1 MQTYAT
7 AKYIRMSPTKV
18 RQVVDL
24 IRYKDVQEARRVLTF
39 TTRAAG
45 RPVLKVLESAIA
57 NAENNFNLDPDELI
71 VTRAYVDEGP
81 ILKRWRPR
89 ARGRATRIR
98 KRTSHITVFVG
109 DEGDEE

>member
-1 MQTYAT
+1 MDTHAT

-24 IRYKDVQEARRVLTF
+24 IRWKDIQEARRILTF
-39 TTRAAG
+39 TNRAAG

-57 NAENNFNLDPDELI
+57 NAENNHNLDPDELV
-71 VTRAYVDEGP
+71 VTKAYVDPGP

-109 DEGDEE
+109 TEEGE

>member
-1 MQTYAT
+1 METSAT
-7 AKYIRMSPTKV
+7 AKFIRMSPTKV

-24 IRYKDVQEARRVLTF
+24 IRWKDVQEARRILTF
-39 TTRAAG
+39 TRRAAG
-45 RPVLKVLESAIA
+45 KPVLKVLESAIA
-57 NAENNFNLDPDELI
+57 NAENNFHLDPDELL
-71 VTRAYVDEGP
+71 VNRAFVDQGP

-109 DEGDEE
+109 TEE